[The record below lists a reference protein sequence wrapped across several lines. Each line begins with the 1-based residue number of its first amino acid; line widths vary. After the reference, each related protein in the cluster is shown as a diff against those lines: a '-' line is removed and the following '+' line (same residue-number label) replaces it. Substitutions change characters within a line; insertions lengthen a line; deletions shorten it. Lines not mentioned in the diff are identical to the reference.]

1 MAFGRKKE
9 EVIEEEFTDPTGW
22 IIDSGI
28 AEVLL
33 MNTIYIKYMCMLVY
47 TYFHG
52 KESNW
57 VSKLCSRVFAA

>member
-52 KESNW
+52 KESY
-57 VSKLCSRVFAA
+57 